1 MPLKKQLTADLKA
14 AMKAKD
20 KIRKDT
26 ITMIRAAVLQVE
38 KDNHTEL
45 GDAEIVDVCAK
56 QLKQRRDS
64 LADFKKAGR
73 QDLIDQTERE
83 IEVIEDYLPR
93 QLTRDEITAIVKETI
108 AETGATSMKDMGPLM
123 KALMPKMKGTA
134 DGKTVSQIVKEQLA

>member
-1 MPLKKQLTADLKA
+1 
-14 AMKAKD
+14 MKAKD